1 MQAAATAPAWCPA
14 HHQHHREPPRV
25 GLRGRPGGRPRAMPR
40 RPSSAP
46 PGPYGMA
53 LLLTTWQWL
62 ARQAQAPCTH
72 ALAANITSPHQ
83 PAYPVHA
90 SGSVLVSRPGS
101 DLMSGEERAERGRLL
116 RSVRAH
122 LLPYQAPSVR
132 GPQQRLWPGAPVV
145 PAPGQSGPLGGGG
158 SRGAFGK
165 GPPGGHGGFT
175 GVPSRCPG
183 QGTAWGT
190 RTVPR

>member
-101 DLMSGEERAERGRLL
+101 DFMSGEGPLVVIAL
-116 RSVRAH
+116 RS
-122 LLPYQAPSVR
+122 R
-132 GPQQRLWPGAPVV
+132 GLGVQVSPGAPFFTLGHVREHGV
-145 PAPGQSGPLGGGG
+145 GFLQIVAGSFAPEAWVRNHHLEQLPLLSTASGFP
-158 SRGAFGK
+158 
-165 GPPGGHGGFT
+165 
-175 GVPSRCPG
+175 
-183 QGTAWGT
+183 
-190 RTVPR
+190 

>member
-101 DLMSGEERAERGRLL
+101 DLMSGEAPVGPSGSGSNADACPRQVKDAVLRAADRRRVPVTLVANSAMSIP
-116 RSVRAH
+116 RSALISPV
-122 LLPYQAPSVR
+122 QVR
-132 GPQQRLWPGAPVV
+132 GGPDEADHRILEDAQPGCA
-145 PAPGQSGPLGGGG
+145 
-158 SRGAFGK
+158 
-165 GPPGGHGGFT
+165 
-175 GVPSRCPG
+175 
-183 QGTAWGT
+183 
-190 RTVPR
+190 